1 MPEEQEIQGLD
12 TQEPTVEESEELTED
27 EEEVEESEESDEEEP
42 LELGLDEDEEE
53 EGDNADQPLADLRN
67 LITQD
72 PARALER
79 VAQVEQGLLK
89 LQTQK
94 AEAEQF
100 RDSIDTVFKG
110 LEAGNTDAIAQ
121 FEQVLY
127 DNTGLT
133 YQSLATLSEGGSITP
148 QKPAESPKLE
158 LLERKLNALEQERA
172 SSKWIQETGK
182 TVADRV
188 ARVTGLEFAPEL
200 IWDAK
205 SLLKKGSTEEDVR
218 KAIMR
223 TNPDAYDKAVALRD
237 GDKSPTPRAATLP
250 TGRGGVQKVFSH
262 DHNGFLK
269 AYAAKQA
276 RGG

>member
-1 MPEEQEIQGLD
+1 MQDEQEILD
-12 TQEPTVEESEELTED
+12 TQEENPEVEQSEELTED
-27 EEEVEESEESDEEEP
+27 EVVEGEESDEDEP
-42 LELGLDEDEEE
+42 LELGLEDEEE
-53 EGDNADQPLADLRN
+53 EDADNSDQPLNDLRN

-94 AEAEQF
+94 AEAESF

-110 LEAGNTDAIAQ
+110 LEAGDTDAIAQ

-133 YQSLATLSEGGSITP
+133 YQSLATLSEGGTITP
-148 QKPAESPKLE
+148 QKPAESPKIE

-188 ARVTGLEFAPEL
+188 AKVTGLEFAPEL
-200 IWDAK
+200 IWEAK
-205 SLLKKGSTEEDVR
+205 NLLKKGSTEEDVR

-250 TGRGGVQKVFSH
+250 TGRGGVQKVFTH

>member
-1 MPEEQEIQGLD
+1 MPEEQESLD
-12 TQEPTVEESEELTED
+12 TQEETIEVDQSEELTED
-27 EEEVEESEESDEEEP
+27 DEVVEGEESDEDDP
-42 LELGLDEDEEE
+42 LELGLEAEEE
-53 EGDNADQPLADLRN
+53 DDADNSDNPLNDLRT

-72 PARALER
+72 PAKALER

-94 AEAEQF
+94 AEAETF
-100 RDSIDTVFKG
+100 RDSIDAVFKG
-110 LEAGNTDAIAQ
+110 LEEGNTTAIAQ

-133 YQSLATLSEGGSITP
+133 YQSLAELSEGKAITP

-172 SSKWIQETGK
+172 STKWIQETGK
-182 TVADRV
+182 VVAERV
-188 ARVTGLEFAPEL
+188 AKVTGLEFAPEL
-200 IWDAK
+200 VWEAK
-205 SLLKKGSTEEDVR
+205 ALLKKGSTEDDVR

-250 TGRGGVQKVFSH
+250 TGRGGVQKSFTH

-269 AYAAKQA
+269 AYAAKKA